1 MTNKDTDYIKSKIN
15 HMKNVLKMQAGVN
28 PTTGAAQPDWAKA
41 EADYR
46 TKNHVRIVKR
56 RLAREKAFIQDE
68 WSDR

>member
-1 MTNKDTDYIKSKIN
+1 MVKDSEFIKSKIN

-28 PTTGAAQPDWAKA
+28 PATGAAQPDWSKA

-46 TKNHVRIVKR
+46 MKNHARIVKR

-68 WSDR
+68 WLDR